1 MSKKKSILLVFPM
14 LPYPARRHGISIR
27 YAPIIEHMTA
37 EHDIHVVVIADESI
51 VGGDVS
57 ALQALCKSFKMFKR
71 KKQPVSLVRK
81 LWVRLQSLLPG
92 ATPHAFYCYDQ
103 AEIEKFLRS
112 EVAGLHYDAITWVS
126 SWYIDI
132 GLRVFDP
139 KSIVLDAID
148 SAYLHHA
155 RELDRSLL
163 HQLDERRL
171 LQWERDV
178 TQSVRA
184 TTYVSPVDAKEFS
197 RVVSGTSVVHVIP
210 NGVYLADFSSG
221 GAADGRAGMTLGFLG
236 NMAYPPNIAAAGRLV
251 TIFEKLADSSY
262 RLMIIGRDPVE
273 KVRALASDRVQV
285 TGTVDNIWPYVDAVD
300 CFVFPMLSGAGQ
312 QNKVLEAM
320 YAEKV
325 VVCNAMANGGIGGV
339 HGEHLLVCETDEE
352 FVEAI
357 AGLQADP
364 ARARAIAARGR
375 QFVVENYS
383 WSSIFPRLETVWF
396 EASSG
401 SGSVKPKQA
410 V

>member
-1 MSKKKSILLVFPM
+1 MKKSVLLVFPM
-14 LPYPARRHGISIR
+14 LPYPARQHGISIR
-27 YAPIIEHMTA
+27 YTPIIEHMTA

-57 ALQALCKSFKMFKR
+57 VLQGLYKSFKMFKR
-71 KKQPVSLVRK
+71 KKRQVSLVRK

-92 ATPHAFYCYDQ
+92 TTPHAYHCYDA

-112 EVAGLHYDAITWVS
+112 EVAGLHYDAIIWVS
-126 SWYIDI
+126 SCYIDI

-139 KSIVLDAID
+139 KLIVLDAID
-148 SAYLHHA
+148 SAYLHHS

-163 HQLDERRL
+163 HQLDGRKL
-171 LQWERDV
+171 LRWEQDV
-178 TQSVRA
+178 TRSVRA
-184 TTYVSPVDAKEFS
+184 TTYVSPVDAREFA
-197 RVVSGTSVVHVIP
+197 RVVSGTSAVDVIP
-210 NGVYLADFSSG
+210 NGVYFADFASD
-221 GAADGRAGMTLGFLG
+221 GAAGSRAGMTLGFLG
-236 NMAYPPNIAAAGRLV
+236 NMAYPPNIAAAGRLAR
-251 TIFEKLADSSY
+251 IFERLPDSSY

-285 TGTVDNIWPYVDAVD
+285 TGTVDNIWPYVHSVD

-339 HGEHLLVCETDEE
+339 NGEHLLVCETDEE

-357 AGLQADP
+357 VSLRADP
-364 ARARAIAARGR
+364 ARAAAIAARGR
-375 QFVVENYS
+375 QFVVDNYS
-383 WSSIFPRLETVWF
+383 WSSIFPKLETLWF
-396 EASSG
+396 TT
-401 SGSVKPKQA
+401 SVG
-410 V
+410 